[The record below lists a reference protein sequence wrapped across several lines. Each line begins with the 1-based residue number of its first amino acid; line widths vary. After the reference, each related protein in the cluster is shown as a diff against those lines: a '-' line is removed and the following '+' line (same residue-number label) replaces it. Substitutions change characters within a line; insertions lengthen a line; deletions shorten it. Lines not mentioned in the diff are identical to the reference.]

1 MGGSP
6 DHELWQPWEF
16 QGVFQNHQTY
26 GDIKNDGWLMIDMI
40 GSGVGS

>member
-6 DHELWQPWEF
+6 DHELWQPWEV

-26 GDIKNDGWLMIDMI
+26 GDIINGGWLMI
-40 GSGVGS
+40 GSGVDS